1 MIDEEQYI
9 AKGDYR
15 RPQIGNFIL
24 VKQYLFLRRNGK
36 KVLLLRFFNELG
48 HTVDGMDY
56 TVFQYDAGGKPL
68 ARARVS
74 HGDMQF
80 LPGEFYAPGTAVEV
94 EEACADFSVVF
105 SEVRSD
111 RYRYRVTDG
120 GVSVFYV
127 RRPPSEARARKE
139 KKSEGGWRAA
149 LAALIT
155 VALLTALAVG
165 QMAISDAVGNQTGLR
180 RGREAYTALTENAQ
194 ARIITAGERNV
205 EI

>member
-36 KVLLLRFFNELG
+36 KVLLMRFFNELG

-56 TVFQYDAGGKPL
+56 TVFQYDAGGNPL

-111 RYRYRVTDG
+111 RYRYRVMDG

-149 LAALIT
+149 PLSPLRKGRRSNLRHET
-155 VALLTALAVG
+155 L
-165 QMAISDAVGNQTGLR
+165 LR
-180 RGREAYTALTENAQ
+180 RSAAGCGAFSLQGRSDEESVHSVC
-194 ARIITAGERNV
+194 AG
-205 EI
+205 